1 MFGNEFHKVERA
13 RLVEGGRIARAR
25 VTFHDDTDPG
35 LKDIIESHVPRILAE
50 RMRKVEAAL
59 RHGTPIASPDARDQ
73 EIYIRWQLCMHFGVR
88 ANRLRNDKIITLAR
102 GLNAGLVLVNSVDH
116 GRELSTQIPFSQL
129 CHSGMGRKARA
140 VAVAAFRAGGLKVL
154 IATSLADEG
163 LDVPRASVLILACAG
178 RSAGKVE
185 QRTGRV
191 LRSFAG
197 KDCGIIHDFTDT
209 QHFMLH
215 SQSKARM
222 KLYQRLGY
230 EIASLPS
237 PAFPNGKSVRTTKTS

>member
-1 MFGNEFHKVERA
+1 MGFWE
-13 RLVEGGRIARAR
+13 
-25 VTFHDDTDPG
+25 
-35 LKDIIESHVPRILAE
+35 
-50 RMRKVEAAL
+50 
-59 RHGTPIASPDARDQ
+59 
-73 EIYIRWQLCMHFGVR
+73 
-88 ANRLRNDKIITLAR
+88 
-102 GLNAGLVLVNSVDH
+102 VLVPPSLKVQSQDVGVWVEVSVKVTAWAVV
-116 GRELSTQIPFSQL
+116 GAVGEKV
-129 CHSGMGRKARA
+129 KAATGAVMPAVAVALLA